1 MAGQNSVGGRQGSGK
16 DAMRATTTATVLAAS
31 LLLAATAQAQAPQS
45 FRVISPIFGQLVS
58 FAMPSNFSV
67 VFENTKGGHYIREAV
82 IKGET
87 PERWTQMITVTGEKG
102 MTLTPSASPEK
113 FAGTIAGG
121 FKSACPD
128 SFAARP
134 LGALKFGRFEGF
146 GAVIG
151 CGRVDSGPT
160 RHSETALLIA
170 LKGTADYYTIQW
182 AERGPESDEPP
193 VNDERWQK
201 RLLDLSPIEL
211 CPIVAGEAAPY
222 PSCVN
227 KS

>member
-1 MAGQNSVGGRQGSGK
+1 
-16 DAMRATTTATVLAAS
+16 MRAPTTATILAVS
-31 LLLAATAQAQAPQS
+31 LLLVATAQAQAPQS
-45 FRVISPIFGQLVS
+45 LRVISPIFGQLVS
-58 FAMPSNFSV
+58 FAMPSNFTA

-82 IKGET
+82 LKGET

-102 MTLTPSASPEK
+102 MTLTPGAAPEN
-113 FAGTIAGG
+113 FAGSIAGG

-134 LGALKFGRFEGF
+134 FGALKFGRFEGF

-160 RHSETALLIA
+160 RHSETALLIT
-170 LKGTADYYTIQW
+170 LKGTTDYYTIQW

-193 VNDERWQK
+193 VNDERWQA
-201 RLLDLSPIEL
+201 RLQELSPIEL

>member
-1 MAGQNSVGGRQGSGK
+1 
-16 DAMRATTTATVLAAS
+16 MRRFIAKTAILGAS
-31 LLLAATAQAQAPQS
+31 LALISVAQAQAPQS
-45 FRVISPIFGQLVS
+45 FRVISPIFGQLVT
-58 FAMPSNFSV
+58 FTMPSNFV
-67 VFENTKGGHYIREAV
+67 TVFENTKGGHYSREAV
-82 IKGET
+82 LKGET

-102 MTLTPSASPEK
+102 MTLTPGASPQI

-134 LGALKFGRFEGF
+134 LGAMNFGRFEGF
-146 GAVIG
+146 VAVIG

-160 RHSETALLIA
+160 RHSETALLIT
-170 LKGTADYYTIQW
+170 LKGTTDYYTIQW

-193 VNDERWQK
+193 VNDDRWQT
-201 RLLDLSPIEL
+201 RLNELSPIDL
-211 CPIVAGEAAPY
+211 CPIVSGEAAPY
-222 PSCVN
+222 PSCVS

>member
-1 MAGQNSVGGRQGSGK
+1 
-16 DAMRATTTATVLAAS
+16 MRTRTTTPAALTAS
-31 LLLAATAQAQAPQS
+31 LLLAAAAQAQAPQS

-58 FAMPSNFSV
+58 FAMPSHFAV
-67 VFENTKGGHYIREAV
+67 VFENTKGSHYIREAV
-82 IKGET
+82 LKGET

-102 MTLTPSASPEK
+102 MTLKPGSSPEM

-121 FKSACPD
+121 FRSACPD

-134 LGALKFGRFEGF
+134 LGETMFGRFEGF
-146 GAVIG
+146 VAVIG
-151 CGRVDSGPT
+151 CGRIDSGPT
-160 RHSETALLIA
+160 RHSETTLLIT
-170 LKGTADYYTIQW
+170 LKGASDYYTIQW

-193 VNDERWQK
+193 INDTRWET
-201 RLLDLSPIEL
+201 RLRDLNPIDL
-211 CPIVAGEAAPY
+211 CPIVSGEAAPY

>member
-1 MAGQNSVGGRQGSGK
+1 
-16 DAMRATTTATVLAAS
+16 MRARTTIATALAAP

-58 FAMPSNFSV
+58 FTMPSDFV
-67 VFENTKGGHYIREAV
+67 AAFENTKGGGHYIREAV
-82 IKGET
+82 LKGET

-102 MTLTPSASPEK
+102 MTLTPGASPQI

-121 FKSACPD
+121 FKTACPD
-128 SFAARP
+128 SFAAKP
-134 LGALKFGRFEGF
+134 LGATTFGRFEGF
-146 GAVIG
+146 VAVVG
-151 CGRVDSGPT
+151 CGHIDSGPT
-160 RHSETALLIA
+160 RHSETALLIT
-170 LKGTADYYTIQW
+170 LKGATDYYTIQW

-193 VNDERWQK
+193 INDDRWQA
-201 RLLDLSPIEL
+201 RLHDLSPIAL
-211 CPIVAGEAAPY
+211 CPIMPGEAAPY

>member
-1 MAGQNSVGGRQGSGK
+1 MHRP
-16 DAMRATTTATVLAAS
+16 TTAAVLAAS
-31 LLLAATAQAQAPQS
+31 LLLAATARAQAPQS
-45 FRVISPIFGQLVS
+45 FRVISPIFGQLAS
-58 FAMPSNFSV
+58 FAMPSDFV
-67 VFENTKGGHYIREAV
+67 AVFENTKGGRYIREAV
-82 IKGET
+82 LKGET

-102 MTLTPSASPEK
+102 MTLTPGASPER

-128 SFAARP
+128 SFAAQP
-134 LGALKFGRFEGF
+134 LGAMTFGRVEGF
-146 GAVIG
+146 VAVIG

-160 RHSETALLIA
+160 RHSETALLIT
-170 LKGTADYYTIQW
+170 LKGITDYYTIQW

-193 VNDERWQK
+193 VNDERWRT
-201 RLLDLSPIEL
+201 RLRDLGPIDL

-222 PSCVN
+222 PSCVG

>member
-1 MAGQNSVGGRQGSGK
+1 
-16 DAMRATTTATVLAAS
+16 MRATTTATVLAAS

>member
-1 MAGQNSVGGRQGSGK
+1 
-16 DAMRATTTATVLAAS
+16 MRAPTTATILAVS

-45 FRVISPIFGQLVS
+45 LRVISPIFGQLVS
-58 FAMPSNFSV
+58 FAMPSNFTA
-67 VFENTKGGHYIREAV
+67 VFETAKGGHYIREAV
-82 IKGET
+82 LKGET

-102 MTLTPSASPEK
+102 MTLTPGASPEK

-134 LGALKFGRFEGF
+134 FGALKFGRFEGF

-160 RHSETALLIA
+160 RHSETALLIT
-170 LKGTADYYTIQW
+170 LKGTTDYYTIQW

-193 VNDERWQK
+193 VNDERWQA
-201 RLLDLSPIEL
+201 RLQEVSPIEL

>member
-1 MAGQNSVGGRQGSGK
+1 
-16 DAMRATTTATVLAAS
+16 MRKLATTASILGVSLALVFTAE
-31 LLLAATAQAQAPQS
+31 AQAPES

-58 FAMPSNFSV
+58 FSMPSTFV
-67 VFENTKGGHYIREAV
+67 AVFENTKAGHYIREAV
-82 IKGET
+82 LKGET

-102 MTLTPSASPEK
+102 MTLTPGSSPEK
-113 FAGTIAGG
+113 LAGAIAGG
-121 FKSACPD
+121 FRSACPD

-134 LGALKFGRFEGF
+134 FGVLKFGRFEGF

-160 RHSETALLIA
+160 RHSETALLIT
-170 LKGTADYYTIQW
+170 LKGATDYYTIQW
-182 AERGPESDEPP
+182 AERGPEMDEPP
-193 VNDERWQK
+193 VNDDRWPA
-201 RLLDLSPIEL
+201 RLRELSPIDL

-222 PSCVN
+222 PSCVS

>member
-1 MAGQNSVGGRQGSGK
+1 MHRP
-16 DAMRATTTATVLAAS
+16 TTAAVLAAS
-31 LLLAATAQAQAPQS
+31 LLLAATARAQAPQS

-58 FAMPSNFSV
+58 FAMPSDFV
-67 VFENTKGGHYIREAV
+67 AVFENTKGGHYIREAV
-82 IKGET
+82 LKGET

-102 MTLTPSASPEK
+102 MTLTPGASPER

-121 FKSACPD
+121 FKTACPD
-128 SFAARP
+128 SFAAQP
-134 LGALKFGRFEGF
+134 LGAMTFGRVEGF
-146 GAVIG
+146 VAVIG

-160 RHSETALLIA
+160 RHSETMLLIT
-170 LKGTADYYTIQW
+170 LKGITDYYTIQW

-193 VNDERWQK
+193 VNDERWQT
-201 RLLDLSPIEL
+201 RLRDLGPIDL

-222 PSCVN
+222 PSCVD

>member
-1 MAGQNSVGGRQGSGK
+1 
-16 DAMRATTTATVLAAS
+16 MRAPTTPTVLAVS

-45 FRVISPIFGQLVS
+45 LRVISPIFGQLVS
-58 FAMPSNFSV
+58 FAMPPNFV
-67 VFENTKGGHYIREAV
+67 AVFENTKDGHYIREAV
-82 IKGET
+82 LTGET

-102 MTLTPSASPEK
+102 MTLTPGASPEK
-113 FAGTIAGG
+113 FAGSIAGG

-134 LGALKFGRFEGF
+134 FGALKFGRFEGF

-151 CGRVDSGPT
+151 CGRIDSGPT
-160 RHSETALLIA
+160 RHSETALLIT
-170 LKGTADYYTIQW
+170 LKGATDYYTIQW

-193 VNDERWQK
+193 VNDERWQA
-201 RLLDLSPIEL
+201 RLQELSPIEL